1 MVQSRLANICEMA
14 IFELDSL
21 FMMQLTDITIPPA
34 ASTTLRKNAKSDKV
48 SYSVNPGAPIAL
60 T

>member
-1 MVQSRLANICEMA
+1 MA

-48 SYSVNPGAPIAL
+48 SYSVNPDAPIAWGHEVSDVL
-60 T
+60 